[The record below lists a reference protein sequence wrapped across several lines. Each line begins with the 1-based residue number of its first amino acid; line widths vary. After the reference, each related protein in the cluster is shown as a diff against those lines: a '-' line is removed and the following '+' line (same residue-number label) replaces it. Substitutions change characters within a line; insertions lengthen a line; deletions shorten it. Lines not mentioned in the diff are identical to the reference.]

1 MKEFCPNLLT
11 FLYLP
16 CIYNKSRL
24 STSLLVHNQN
34 EHHNYVD
41 TLISLKEMITLSFHF
56 PIVKGF
62 GDIDNAGTPLLT
74 VLQRV
79 QTDIYVY
86 IYIYIYICST
96 ISLLYC
102 HVWVVVK
109 KLPSIMCANNP
120 RGQRGCIMLWR

>member
-62 GDIDNAGTPLLT
+62 GDIDNAGTTLPT
-74 VLQRV
+74 VLQRG

-86 IYIYIYICST
+86 IYIYVAQSA
-96 ISLLYC
+96 YC
-102 HVWVVVK
+102 IATFGW
-109 KLPSIMCANNP
+109 
-120 RGQRGCIMLWR
+120 W